1 MAVAGKQK
9 APDPV
14 VELLLAEAQTAEG
27 GRKSPPESAVMAVVV
42 VELAGAAAQ
51 PLLGK

>member
-1 MAVAGKQK
+1 M
-9 APDPV
+9 
-14 VELLLAEAQTAEG
+14 LLPAEAQTVED
-27 GRKSPPESAVMAVVV
+27 GRKSPPESAVMAAGAVV